1 MPAPMVTTTSHA
13 LTRLS
18 RVCGLGAIASVERLS
33 TGYLNDN
40 YRLVCPTGTFMLK
53 HYRRA
58 RAGRVRSEHE
68 VVRGLAAR
76 GIRVVCPL
84 HPAPGEEFLSSRR
97 RPLVLFPWVD
107 GEHRTGLQLTEAQ
120 SAELGARLAE
130 LHGALAAMLPTVQQ
144 SLYHP
149 PARAE
154 RTRQKAEGLLQAL
167 EQREEHDSFDA
178 FAYRY
183 LCDLG
188 AVLREAA
195 PQRPEALAVLPLGY
209 LHGDFIP
216 NNVLYRDDEI
226 ACVLDWERVGVG
238 LRGLE
243 LVRATA
249 FWFTDPIDG
258 SLDLRRAG
266 AFVGAYSERHPLHRG
281 ELEAMLARFW
291 WDKLN
296 DLWVFDRHYGGADDS
311 ADHIA
316 VQTAR
321 WLAWWGE
328 RREQLFGALGAG
340 ALVC

>member
-1 MPAPMVTTTSHA
+1 MVTTTSQA
-13 LTRLS
+13 LTHLA
-18 RVCGLGAIASVERLS
+18 RVCNLGAIESVERLN

-40 YRLVCPTGTFMLK
+40 YRLACSAGTYMLK

-58 RAGRVRSEHE
+58 RAGKVRSEHKI
-68 VVRGLAAR
+68 VRGLANR
-76 GIRVVCPL
+76 GVPVACPL
-84 HPAPGEEFLSSRR
+84 HPAPGEDFLSSHR
-97 RPLVLFPWVD
+97 RPLALFPWVE

-120 SAELGARLAE
+120 SAELGGMLAE
-130 LHGALAAMLPTVQQ
+130 LHGTLGAMLPTVQQ

-154 RTRQKAEGLLQAL
+154 RTHEKAAGLLRTL
-167 EQREEHDSFDA
+167 EQRAEHDSFDT

-183 LCDLG
+183 LRDLG
-188 AVLREAA
+188 TVLRHAA
-195 PQRPEALAVLPLGY
+195 PQRPDTLAVLPLGY

-216 NNVLYRDDEI
+216 NNVLYRDHEI
-226 ACVLDWERVGVG
+226 VCVLDWERVGVG
-238 LRGLE
+238 PRGLE

-249 FWFTDPIDG
+249 FWFTDPDDG
-258 SLDLRRAG
+258 SLDLQRAR
-266 AFVGAYSERHPLHRG
+266 AFVEAYSERHPLHRG

-296 DLWVFDRHYGGADDS
+296 DLWVFDRHYGSADDS

-321 WLAWWGE
+321 WLSWWAE
-328 RREQLFGALGAG
+328 RREQLFGTLGAST
-340 ALVC
+340 LVC